1 MQFVFPSF
9 LWFFFLLAVPILIHL
24 FYFRRYEKVLFTNV
38 HFLKELVEETSVRN
52 RLKNIL
58 ILLCRLLALAAL
70 ILAFAQPFRKNDLLN
85 KNKINSLSI
94 YIDNSFSMDANSEE
108 GSLLQKAKRS
118 AREIILAYSDNDRF
132 QILTNDFEGKH
143 LRMVSKQEALN
154 FLEDIASSPVV
165 ENVSRIL
172 TKQKQCLENAQLD
185 HGELYLIS
193 DFQKVNFNPDT
204 FKLDSQFQIKLV
216 PVQSVQE
223 NNLSIDSAF
232 LNSPVLMPGQI
243 NKLVFKLR
251 NYGNADVENIRSS
264 VFLNG
269 QEYPGPTSSVKAN
282 NVSYD
287 TIPIN
292 ILKEGWQ
299 KICIKIKDYPI
310 QFDDQYYLV
319 SETSTKLNILVIYD
333 SGIPITLIDALQS
346 VPFFNVV
353 SLPIHQIDYSKFTN
367 QKLIILADLKLIS
380 SGLAHELNKSLNEG
394 TQTFIFPAPNLN
406 PSAYSSLNSIV
417 GLPAISDFSTEK
429 QEGGRLNS
437 DSDVFN
443 DVFIKLSNTIK
454 LPASFGH
461 YQFGQ
466 NRAFESLIW
475 FRDGSPM
482 INRYK
487 FDQAYVY
494 YSASPLH
501 PDYNELSKNAE
512 LFIPLLYKA
521 SINPLLR
528 QTLAYE
534 IHDNPVIN
542 WPLNKILRKEDLA
555 FVLSGP
561 EEFIPS
567 YRITGNKIGLELYDQ
582 LKKSGIYDLKNK
594 NEILGSLAFNDS
606 RKESDPRFITREDLI
621 LYFGNRAS
629 ILNASSET
637 VLRNEISLQKA
648 GIPIWWWCLL
658 AAVLFIFV
666 ESLIIRYWKT
676 S

>member
-9 LWFFFLLAVPILIHL
+9 LWFLLLLAVPVLIHL

-52 RLKNIL
+52 KLKNIL
-58 ILLCRLLALAAL
+58 ILLCRLFALAAL
-70 ILAFAQPFRKNDLLN
+70 ILAFAQPFRKSELLS
-85 KNKINSLSI
+85 KNKINSLSL
-94 YIDNSFSMDANSEE
+94 YIDNSYSMDANSED

-154 FLEDIASSPVV
+154 LLEEISSGPVV
-165 ENVSRIL
+165 QDLSRIL
-172 TKQKQCLENAQLD
+172 AKQKQSLTNAQLD
-185 HGELYLIS
+185 HGELYVLS
-193 DFQKVNFNPDT
+193 DFQKINFNPDT
-204 FKLDSQFQIKLV
+204 TKFDSQFQIKLV
-216 PVQSVQE
+216 PIQSIQE
-223 NNLSIDSAF
+223 NNLSIDSVF
-232 LNSPVLMPGQI
+232 LNSPILIPGQI

-251 NYGNADVENIRSS
+251 NYGTADVENIRSS

-269 QEYPGPTSSVKAN
+269 QEYPGPTTSVKAN
-282 NVSYD
+282 DISYD

-310 QFDDQYYLV
+310 QFDDQYFLV
-319 SETSTKLNILVIYD
+319 SETSAKINILVIYD
-333 SGIPITLIDALQS
+333 SGIPGPLIDALQS
-346 VPFFNVV
+346 VPFFNVI
-353 SLPIHQIDYSKFTN
+353 SLPIQQIDYSKFSN
-367 QKLIILADLKLIS
+367 QKLIVLADLKNIS
-380 SGLAHELNKSLNEG
+380 SGLAQELNKALHEG
-394 TQTFIFPAPNLN
+394 TQAFIFPAADLSPT
-406 PSAYSSLNSIV
+406 AYAALNSII
-417 GLPAISDFSTEK
+417 GLPGIFDFNTAK
-429 QEGGRLNS
+429 KEGGSLNM
-437 DSDVFN
+437 DSEVFRDVF
-443 DVFIKLSNTIK
+443 VKLNNSFK

-466 NRAFESLIW
+466 NRAFENLIA

-487 FDQAYVY
+487 FENAYVY
-494 YSASPLH
+494 YSASPLN
-501 PDYNELSKNAE
+501 PDYNELSKSAE

-521 SINPLLR
+521 SINSILK

-534 IHDNPVIN
+534 IHDNPVVN
-542 WPLNKILRKEDLA
+542 WPSNKILRKEDLS

-561 EEFIPS
+561 EEFIPA

-582 LKKSGIYDLKNK
+582 LKKAGIYDLKNK

-606 RKESDPRFITREDLI
+606 RKESDPKFLSPEELTNF
-621 LYFGNRAS
+621 FGRQAS
-629 ILNASSET
+629 ILNASSEQ
-637 VLRNEISLQKA
+637 VLRSEISLQKA
-648 GIPIWWWCLL
+648 GVPLWWWCLL
-658 AAVLFIFV
+658 AAVLFIFA
-666 ESLIIRYWKT
+666 ESLLIRYWKT